1 MRYHLSFF
9 YLFYFAMVGVYVIF
23 IPKVLLDFNYSKLE
37 VGIIYA
43 AAPFMRFLLPY
54 AFKYLFRLT
63 HHIYLL
69 ALGLTFLATLIFLQT
84 VENFWLYLFAN
95 LLFGASMGIILPFV
109 ETISLSQISKKEY
122 GKIRLWGSVGFVV
135 VALWL
140 GNITHSSY
148 ESLYYLIGTALFT
161 LLFGYIV
168 LQYDSEVKNQKQESS
183 KSFSLTKFW
192 AFWSSIFLM
201 QVAFG
206 GFYNFFTIYELEQG
220 LSLTVVTLLWTF
232 GVLCEIVMLYFQ
244 GALLQRN
251 LLTILQ
257 IATFITA
264 FRWLLLYLFAD
275 NIMVTFASQSLH
287 AISFA
292 LYHTAVI
299 TYVFKLYS
307 EKKLAQQFLLGIG
320 FGLGGTVGSLIAGH
334 YYGESLFLIEAFITF
349 MAGIM
354 LLIHQKR
361 VYLKLSSSAFYLN
374 FKQKY

>member
-1 MRYHLSFF
+1 MRYQLSFF

-23 IPKVLLDFNYSKLE
+23 MPKVLLDFDYTKLE

-54 AFKYLFRLT
+54 AFKYLFKLT

-69 ALGLTFLATLIFLQT
+69 ALGLTFLSTLIFLQT

-95 LLFGASMGIILPFV
+95 LLFGASMGIVLPFV
-109 ETISLSQISKKEY
+109 ETISLSRISKKEY
-122 GKIRLWGSVGFVV
+122 GKIRLWGSVGFVM

-148 ESLYYLIGTALFT
+148 QSLYYLMGTALFT

-168 LQYDSEVKNQKQESS
+168 LQYDSEVDNLKEEHST
-183 KSFSLTKFW
+183 SFSLGLFW
-192 AFWSSIFLM
+192 AFWLSIFLM

-206 GFYNFFTIYELEQG
+206 GFYNFFTIYQLDQG
-220 LSLTVVTLLWTF
+220 FSLTVVTLLWTF
-232 GVLCEIVMLYFQ
+232 GVLCEIIMLYFQ

-251 LLTILQ
+251 LLTVLQ
-257 IATFITA
+257 VATFVTA

-275 NIMVTFASQSLH
+275 NTIIAFASQSLH

-292 LYHTAVI
+292 LYHTAAI
-299 TYVFKLYS
+299 TYVFTLYS
-307 EKKLAQQFLLGIG
+307 QKKLAQQFLLGIG
-320 FGLGGTVGSLIAGH
+320 FGLGGTVGSLLAGR
-334 YYGESLFLIEAFITF
+334 YYGESLFLIETLITVV
-349 MAGIM
+349 AGIM
-354 LLIHQKR
+354 LLIHEQR
-361 VYLKLSSSAFYLN
+361 
-374 FKQKY
+374 